1 MTGQSVCACEGDV
14 VGFDFNRE
22 VSAFVEFR
30 CSYASL
36 ICLSQVHYITRDDS
50 KASISDDFRV
60 VLKLHYCLYP
70 RVLAPLG
77 WLMLKL
83 NVWYNISFRALFL
96 KTIDP
101 KTPYEHFLA
110 WNVVTNTTVFNN
122 IET

>member
-1 MTGQSVCACEGDV
+1 MH
-14 VGFDFNRE
+14 F
-22 VSAFVEFR
+22 
-30 CSYASL
+30 
-36 ICLSQVHYITRDDS
+36 ITRDDS
-50 KASISDDFRV
+50 RRAESDDFRV

-77 WLMLKL
+77 WLVHRL

-101 KTPYEHFLA
+101 QTAYEHFLA